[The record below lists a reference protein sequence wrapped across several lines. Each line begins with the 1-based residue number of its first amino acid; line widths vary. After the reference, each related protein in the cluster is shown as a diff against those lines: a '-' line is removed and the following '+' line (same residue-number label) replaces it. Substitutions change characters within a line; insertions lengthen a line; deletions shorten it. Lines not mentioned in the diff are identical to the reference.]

1 MSAADV
7 FVSSSPPR
15 AARMDPCFVAS
26 SSPELPALSE
36 IFSKNPKRP
45 LLRSGSNATVL
56 PPNALHT
63 FTSAAKLL
71 RDAPEVD
78 IDTEKIPGSPS
89 RKPKA
94 VNGLAERLA
103 TDAQVIAHE
112 EAPITI
118 ESSPREKPWQKF
130 KSRTPTPER
139 KQPQI
144 PKGRVTKAITKDK
157 PRKKPGQSRIETE
170 TVSKH
175 FVAKGGEAQPA
186 DEEKFTE
193 DAEPSLPSGNI
204 EQAKSQNMASCS
216 EPALQRRVDWTPP
229 STKNAILIASDS
241 DHRELLS
248 SVDKAVAS
256 KEVFQNLFDNYARK
270 DDSASIPSG
279 QQQQADF
286 LKKRKRI
293 ELVSTT
299 DEQDKQD
306 KQDKQDAHDITLS
319 DSPPSKPAPTK
330 KKTRTITELATAP
343 YTIPE
348 PEFDLSAQS
357 TRDSLLNYFDSG
369 GEVKALVEHQSI
381 IMSKNKEA
389 VKPKKPKAKP
399 RKKKN
404 AGEAE
409 NPILLSP
416 NSALKQSSNQDFLF
430 GTSSQLVQEESPT
443 TLRELQ
449 LAIQASNRDDDPF
462 GESDSQG
469 LWHAGARDN
478 DGELMNVD
486 VVDLVRTPALPEKH
500 QNDSTPSNEEQ
511 FHVSDQAKSGDFID
525 IDDIAFDTPQTHKAA
540 PNQQNSHIFQTQ
552 KPPTP
557 PPSKRHIPTTAQ
569 VPVCNANIPRPTYET
584 FTDAQLSRQLA
595 SYGFKPVKK
604 RQAMIALLEQCWAS
618 KNPGAVSVPSQPMS
632 TTASLT
638 SPKKRDTKAPA
649 PTTSDAEKPV
659 KRRGRP
665 KKTDEAVV
673 ATASKAATAPSKSK
687 EGFPKRPRGRPKQPA
702 REVEEIADSD
712 SDPENE
718 VLSPSPSPAS
728 SAEHIFSSP
737 PPLDLDLSATEETD
751 ASLTLTPNT
760 TDAQQATLFTL
771 ITRAVTTA
779 PRSSSHE
786 EPSWHERMLLYD
798 PVVLEDLAAWL
809 NAGQL
814 ARVGW
819 DGPEVAPADV
829 KRWCEARSV
838 VCLWRVNMRG
848 KERKRC

>member
-1 MSAADV
+1 MSRADV
-7 FVSSSPPR
+7 FMSSSPPR
-15 AARMDPCFVAS
+15 TARMDPCFVAS
-26 SSPELPALSE
+26 SSPDLPSLSE

-45 LLRSGSNATVL
+45 LLRSGSNATAL
-56 PPNALHT
+56 PPNALHA
-63 FTSAAKLL
+63 FTSAGNLL
-71 RDAPEVD
+71 RDAPEID

-89 RKPKA
+89 RKPKTI
-94 VNGLAERLA
+94 NGLAERLA
-103 TDAQVIAHE
+103 ADAQVAAQE
-112 EAPITI
+112 DAPITI

-144 PKGRVTKAITKDK
+144 PKGRVTKAIAKDK
-157 PRKKPGQSRIETE
+157 SRKRPGQSRVETE
-170 TVSKH
+170 TVSRH
-175 FVAKGGEAQPA
+175 FPAKGREAQPA

-193 DAEPSLPSGNI
+193 NGEPSLPSNNI
-204 EQAKSQNMASCS
+204 DQVKSQNMTSCS

-229 STKNAILIASDS
+229 SAKNAILIASDS

-248 SVDKAVAS
+248 SVEKAVAS
-256 KEVFQNLFDNYARK
+256 KEVFQNLFDDYARK

-293 ELVSTT
+293 ELAITT
-299 DEQDKQD
+299 GEQDKQGGRD
-306 KQDKQDAHDITLS
+306 THDIPVS
-319 DSPPSKPAPTK
+319 EVPPSKSAPTK

-343 YTIPE
+343 YALPD
-348 PEFDLSAQS
+348 PEFDLSARS
-357 TRDSLLNYFDSG
+357 TRDSLLDYFDSG

-389 VKPKKPKAKP
+389 AKPKKPKAKP

-416 NSALKQSSNQDFLF
+416 NSALKQSSNQDFVF

-449 LAIQASNRDDDPF
+449 LAIQASNRDDPF

-500 QNDSTPSNEEQ
+500 QNDSTPSNGEQ
-511 FHVSDQAKSGDFID
+511 YPVSDQPKSDDFID
-525 IDDIAFDTPQTHKAA
+525 IDDIAFDTPQTQKAA
-540 PNQQNSHIFQTQ
+540 PNQQNQHILQTQ
-552 KPPTP
+552 KPFTP
-557 PPSKRHIPTTAQ
+557 PPSKPHIPTTAQ
-569 VPVCNANIPRPTYET
+569 VPLGNANIPRPTYET
-584 FTDAQLSRQLA
+584 FTDAQLSRQLT

-618 KNPGAVSVPSQPMS
+618 KNPGAVSVASQPMS

-638 SPKKRDTKAPA
+638 SPKKKDTKAPA
-649 PTTSDAEKPV
+649 PTISNAEKPV

-665 KKTDEAVV
+665 KKTEETAV
-673 ATASKAATAPSKSK
+673 ASTSKAVTAPSKSK
-687 EGFPKRPRGRPKQPA
+687 SSPKKPRGRPKPPA
-702 REVEEIADSD
+702 RKVEEIADSD
-712 SDPENE
+712 SDPETE
-718 VLSPSPSPAS
+718 AFSPSPSPAS
-728 SAEHIFSSP
+728 SSERIFSSP
-737 PPLDLDLSATEETD
+737 PPIDLDLSATKETD

-786 EPSWHERMLLYD
+786 EPSWHERILLYD

-838 VCLWRVNMRG
+838 VCLWRVNVRG
-848 KERKRC
+848 KERKRF

>member
-1 MSAADV
+1 
-7 FVSSSPPR
+7 
-15 AARMDPCFVAS
+15 MDPCRVAS
-26 SSPELPALSE
+26 SSPELPSLSE
-36 IFSKNPKRP
+36 IFSENPKRP

-56 PPNALHT
+56 PSDALHT
-63 FTSAAKLL
+63 FTSAANLP

-78 IDTEKIPGSPS
+78 IDTGKIPMSPS
-89 RKPKA
+89 RKPKTI
-94 VNGLAERLA
+94 NGLAQRPA
-103 TDAQVIAHE
+103 ADAQVTTRE

-118 ESSPREKPWQKF
+118 ESSPREKAWQKF

-157 PRKKPGQSRIETE
+157 PRRKPGRSRIETD
-170 TVSKH
+170 TVSRH
-175 FVAKGGEAQPA
+175 FAAKGGEAQPA
-186 DEEKFTE
+186 DEEKVTE
-193 DAEPSLPSGNI
+193 DGEPSLPSNNI
-204 EQAKSQNMASCS
+204 EQTKPQNMTSCS
-216 EPALQRRVDWTPP
+216 GPALQRRVDWTPP
-229 STKNAILIASDS
+229 SAKNAILIASDS

-248 SVDKAVAS
+248 SVDKVVAS
-256 KEVFQNLFDNYARK
+256 KEVFQNLFCNYARK

-279 QQQQADF
+279 QQEQADF

-299 DEQDKQD
+299 NEQDKRG
-306 KQDKQDAHDITLS
+306 KQDTHDMPVTEIS
-319 DSPPSKPAPTK
+319 PSKPAPTK

-416 NSALKQSSNQDFLF
+416 NSALKQSSNQDFVF

-449 LAIQASNRDDDPF
+449 IAIQASTRDDDPF

-469 LWHAGARDN
+469 LWHASARDN
-478 DGELMNVD
+478 DGALMSVD

-500 QNDSTPSNEEQ
+500 QNDPTPSNQEQ
-511 FHVSDQAKSGDFID
+511 FHVSDQAKSDDFID
-525 IDDIAFDTPQTHKAA
+525 IDDITFDMPQTQKAA
-540 PNQQNSHIFQTQ
+540 PKQQNPHNVQTQ

-557 PPSKRHIPTTAQ
+557 RPSKPQIPTTAQ
-569 VPVCNANIPRPTYET
+569 VPVGNTNIPCPTYGT
-584 FTDAQLSRQLA
+584 YTDAQLSRQLA

-649 PTTSDAEKPV
+649 PTTGDAEKPV

-665 KKTDEAVV
+665 KKTEEAAV
-673 ATASKAATAPSKSK
+673 ASTSKAATAPTKSK
-687 EGFPKRPRGRPKQPA
+687 EGSPKRPRGRPKQPA
-702 REVEEIADSD
+702 RKVEEIADSD

-718 VLSPSPSPAS
+718 VLSPSPSPTS
-728 SAEHIFSSP
+728 SAERIFSSP

-779 PRSSSHE
+779 PRSSSQE

-838 VCLWRVNMRG
+838 VCLWKVNLRG
-848 KERKRC
+848 KERKRY

>member
-7 FVSSSPPR
+7 FMSSSPPR

-26 SSPELPALSE
+26 SSPELPSLSE
-36 IFSKNPKRP
+36 IYSKNPKRP
-45 LLRSGSNATVL
+45 LLRSGSNATAL
-56 PPNALHT
+56 PSNALHT
-63 FTSAAKLL
+63 FTSAANLL
-71 RDAPEVD
+71 RDAPEIDV
-78 IDTEKIPGSPS
+78 DTEKIPRSPS
-89 RKPKA
+89 RKPKTITA
-94 VNGLAERLA
+94 LAERSA
-103 TDAQVIAHE
+103 ADAQVAVQE

-130 KSRTPTPER
+130 KSRTPTPE
-139 KQPQI
+139 KKHPQI
-144 PKGRVTKAITKDK
+144 SKGRVTKAITKDK
-157 PRKKPGQSRIETE
+157 SRKKPGQSRIEAG
-170 TVSKH
+170 TVSRH
-175 FVAKGGEAQPA
+175 FAAKGREAQPT
-186 DEEKFTE
+186 DEEKFPE
-193 DAEPSLPSGNI
+193 DGEPSLPSNNI
-204 EQAKSQNMASCS
+204 EQAKSQNMTSCS

-229 STKNAILIASDS
+229 SAKNAILIASDS

-248 SVDKAVAS
+248 SAEKAVAS

-270 DDSASIPSG
+270 DDSASISSG
-279 QQQQADF
+279 QQQQAGF

-299 DEQDKQD
+299 HEQNKQGEQDT
-306 KQDKQDAHDITLS
+306 HDIPVS
-319 DSPPSKPAPTK
+319 KVPPPKPAPTK

-381 IMSKNKEA
+381 IMSKKQEA
-389 VKPKKPKAKP
+389 VKPKKPKPKP

-404 AGEAE
+404 AGGAD

-416 NSALKQSSNQDFLF
+416 NSALKQSSNQDFVF

-443 TLRELQ
+443 TLKELQ
-449 LAIQASNRDDDPF
+449 LAIQASNRDDGPF

-500 QNDSTPSNEEQ
+500 QNDYTPSNEEQ
-511 FHVSDQAKSGDFID
+511 FHVSDQAKSEDFID
-525 IDDIAFDTPQTHKAA
+525 IDDIAFETPQTQKAA
-540 PNQQNSHIFQTQ
+540 PNQQNSHLFQTQ

-557 PPSKRHIPTTAQ
+557 PPSKPHVPTTAQ
-569 VPVCNANIPRPTYET
+569 VPVGDANIPRPTYET

-618 KNPGAVSVPSQPMS
+618 KNPGAVSVPSQSMS
-632 TTASLT
+632 TTANLT
-638 SPKKRDTKAPA
+638 SSKKKDTKAPA
-649 PTTSDAEKPV
+649 PTTSDAEKHV

-665 KKTDEAVV
+665 KKTDEAAV
-673 ATASKAATAPSKSK
+673 ASTSKAATEPSKSK
-687 EGFPKRPRGRPKQPA
+687 EGSPRRPRGRPKQPA
-702 REVEEIADSD
+702 RKVEEIADSD
-712 SDPENE
+712 SDPEND

-728 SAEHIFSSP
+728 SAERIFLSP

-751 ASLTLTPNT
+751 ASLTLTPNP

-779 PRSSSHE
+779 PRSSSDE

-819 DGPEVAPADV
+819 EGPEVAPADV

-838 VCLWRVNMRG
+838 VCLWRVNTRG
-848 KERKRC
+848 KERKRH

>member
-7 FVSSSPPR
+7 FMSSSPPR

-26 SSPELPALSE
+26 SSPELPSLSE
-36 IFSKNPKRP
+36 IFSKDHKRP

-63 FTSAAKLL
+63 FTSAANLL

-78 IDTEKIPGSPS
+78 IDTEKIPRPPS
-89 RKPKA
+89 RKPTTI
-94 VNGLAERLA
+94 NGLAERLSA
-103 TDAQVIAHE
+103 DAQVTAHE

-118 ESSPREKPWQKF
+118 ESSPTEMPWQKF

-157 PRKKPGQSRIETE
+157 PRKKPGRSRIEAE
-170 TVSKH
+170 TVPRH

-186 DEEKFTE
+186 DEEKLTE
-193 DAEPSLPSGNI
+193 DGEPSLPSNNI
-204 EQAKSQNMASCS
+204 EQAKSQNMASCL

-229 STKNAILIASDS
+229 SAKNAILIASDS

-270 DDSASIPSG
+270 DDNATIPSG

-299 DEQDKQD
+299 DEQDKQG
-306 KQDKQDAHDITLS
+306 KQNTHNIPVNEI
-319 DSPPSKPAPTK
+319 PPSKPAPTK

-416 NSALKQSSNQDFLF
+416 NSALKQSSNQDFVF

-449 LAIQASNRDDDPF
+449 LAIKASNRDDDPF

-500 QNDSTPSNEEQ
+500 QNDYTASNQEL
-511 FHVSDQAKSGDFID
+511 FHVSHQAKSDDFID
-525 IDDIAFDTPQTHKAA
+525 IDDIAFDAPQTEKAA
-540 PNQQNSHIFQTQ
+540 PSRQNSHVFQSQ
-552 KPPTP
+552 KPPPP
-557 PPSKRHIPTTAQ
+557 PPSKPQIPTTAQ
-569 VPVCNANIPRPTYET
+569 VPVDNANIPRPAYEN

-638 SPKKRDTKAPA
+638 SPKTRDTKAPA

-665 KKTDEAVV
+665 KKTDEAAV
-673 ATASKAATAPSKSK
+673 ASTSKAATAPSKSK
-687 EGFPKRPRGRPKQPA
+687 EASPKRPRGRPKQPA
-702 REVEEIADSD
+702 RKVEEIADSD

-728 SAEHIFSSP
+728 SAERIFSSP

-779 PRSSSHE
+779 PRSSPHE

-819 DGPEVAPADV
+819 DGPEVAPTDV

-838 VCLWRVNMRG
+838 VCLWRANTRG

>member
-7 FVSSSPPR
+7 FMSSSPPR
-15 AARMDPCFVAS
+15 AAGIDPCVVTS
-26 SSPELPALSE
+26 SSPGLPSLSE
-36 IFSKNPKRP
+36 VFSKNPKRP
-45 LLRSGSNATVL
+45 LLWSGSNATAL

-63 FTSAAKLL
+63 FTSAANML
-71 RDAPEVD
+71 RDAPEAD
-78 IDTEKIPGSPS
+78 IDTDKIPRSPS
-89 RKPKA
+89 PKPKTI
-94 VNGLAERLA
+94 NGLAERLA
-103 TDAQVIAHE
+103 ADAQVTTQE

-118 ESSPREKPWQKF
+118 ESSPREKPWQEF

-139 KQPQI
+139 KQPRI
-144 PKGRVTKAITKDK
+144 PKSRVTKAITKDK
-157 PRKKPGQSRIETE
+157 PRKKPGQSRIGTE
-170 TVSKH
+170 TVSRH
-175 FVAKGGEAQPA
+175 FAAKRGEAQPA
-186 DEEKFTE
+186 DGENSTE
-193 DAEPSLPSGNI
+193 DGEPSLPSNNI
-204 EQAKSQNMASCS
+204 EQVKSQNMTSCS

-229 STKNAILIASDS
+229 SAKNAILIASDS

-248 SVDKAVAS
+248 SVDRAVAS
-256 KEVFQNLFDNYARK
+256 KEVFQNLFDSYACK
-270 DDSASIPSG
+270 DDNASIPSG

-299 DEQDKQD
+299 GEQDKQRA
-306 KQDKQDAHDITLS
+306 QDTHDIPITEIS
-319 DSPPSKPAPTK
+319 PSKPAPTK

-343 YTIPE
+343 YALPE
-348 PEFDLSAQS
+348 PEFDLSARS

-369 GEVKALVEHQSI
+369 DEVKALVEHQSI

-389 VKPKKPKAKP
+389 VKPKKSKAKP
-399 RKKKN
+399 REKKN
-404 AGEAE
+404 AGDAE

-416 NSALKQSSNQDFLF
+416 NSALKQSSNQDFVF

-462 GESDSQG
+462 DESDSQG

-500 QNDSTPSNEEQ
+500 QNDPTASNEKQ
-511 FHVSDQAKSGDFID
+511 FHVLDHAKSDDFID
-525 IDDIAFDTPQTHKAA
+525 IDDIGFDTPQTQKAA
-540 PNQQNSHIFQTQ
+540 PNQQNSHFSQTQ

-557 PPSKRHIPTTAQ
+557 PPSKPYKPTAAQ
-569 VPVCNANIPRPTYET
+569 VSVGNANIPRPTYET

-638 SPKKRDTKAPA
+638 SPKKKDTKVSA
-649 PTTSDAEKPV
+649 PTINDAEKPV

-665 KKTDEAVV
+665 KKTDETAV
-673 ATASKAATAPSKSK
+673 ASTSKAATAPSKSK
-687 EGFPKRPRGRPKQPA
+687 EGSPKKPRGRPKQPA
-702 REVEEIADSD
+702 RKVVEIADSD

-728 SAEHIFSSP
+728 SAERSIFSSP

-819 DGPEVAPADV
+819 DGPDVVPADV

-838 VCLWRVNMRG
+838 VCLWRVNVRG
-848 KERKRC
+848 KERKRF

>member
-7 FVSSSPPR
+7 FMSSSPPR
-15 AARMDPCFVAS
+15 AARMDPGFVAS
-26 SSPELPALSE
+26 SSPELPSLSE
-36 IFSKNPKRP
+36 IFPKNPKRS
-45 LLRSGSNATVL
+45 LLRSGSNATVS

-63 FTSAAKLL
+63 FTSAANMP
-71 RDAPEVD
+71 RDAPDVD
-78 IDTEKIPGSPS
+78 IDTEKIPRSPS
-89 RKPKA
+89 RKPKRI
-94 VNGLAERLA
+94 NGLAERLA
-103 TDAQVIAHE
+103 ADAQVTAHE

-118 ESSPREKPWQKF
+118 ESSPRETPWQKF

-144 PKGRVTKAITKDK
+144 PKGRVTKAIAKDK
-157 PRKKPGQSRIETE
+157 SRKKPGQSRIETE
-170 TVSKH
+170 AVSRH
-175 FVAKGGEAQPA
+175 FAAKGGEAQPA

-193 DAEPSLPSGNI
+193 DGELSLPSNDIG
-204 EQAKSQNMASCS
+204 QARSQSMASCS

-229 STKNAILIASDS
+229 SAKNAIVIASDS

-248 SVDKAVAS
+248 SVDKPVAS
-256 KEVFQNLFDNYARK
+256 REVFQNLFDNYARK
-270 DDSASIPSG
+270 DDDASIPSG
-279 QQQQADF
+279 QQQQADL

-293 ELVSTT
+293 EVVSTT
-299 DEQDKQD
+299 DEQDKQG
-306 KQDKQDAHDITLS
+306 KQDTHDIPVNEI
-319 DSPPSKPAPTK
+319 PPSKPAPTK

-343 YTIPE
+343 YIIPE

-416 NSALKQSSNQDFLF
+416 NSALKQSSNQDFVF

-462 GESDSQG
+462 GESDSSQR
-469 LWHAGARDN
+469 LWHAAARDN
-478 DGELMNVD
+478 DGELMSVD
-486 VVDLVRTPALPEKH
+486 VVDLVRTPALPGKH
-500 QNDSTPSNEEQ
+500 QKDFTPNNEEQ
-511 FHVSDQAKSGDFID
+511 FHVSDQAKSDDFID
-525 IDDIAFDTPQTHKAA
+525 IDDIALDTPQTQKAA
-540 PNQQNSHIFQTQ
+540 PDQQNSHIFQTQ

-557 PPSKRHIPTTAQ
+557 PPSKPPIPTTAQ
-569 VPVCNANIPRPTYET
+569 VPVGNANIPRPTYET

-618 KNPGAVSVPSQPMS
+618 KNPGAVSVPSQPMT

-638 SPKKRDTKAPA
+638 SPKKRNPKAPA
-649 PTTSDAEKPV
+649 PTTIDAEKPV

-665 KKTDEAVV
+665 KKTDEA
-673 ATASKAATAPSKSK
+673 AAASTSKAATAPSKSK
-687 EGFPKRPRGRPKQPA
+687 EGSPKRPRGRPKQPT
-702 REVEEIADSD
+702 RKVEEIADSD

-838 VCLWRVNMRG
+838 VCLWRVNVRG
-848 KERKRC
+848 KERKRF